1 MTPEERFTR
10 IENFLST
17 VAEHQAHHE
26 EDIRELREMHKGMTL
41 AITKVAEAQRSTA
54 DAHRLTEE
62 AHRLTEE
69 AQQVTE
75 KKLNAL
81 IDTVDRIIGKPGGQP
96 LR

>member
-10 IENFLST
+10 IENLLGT

-26 EDIRELREMHKGMTL
+26 EDIRELRDMHKGMTL

-54 DAHRLTEE
+54 D

-96 LR
+96 PR